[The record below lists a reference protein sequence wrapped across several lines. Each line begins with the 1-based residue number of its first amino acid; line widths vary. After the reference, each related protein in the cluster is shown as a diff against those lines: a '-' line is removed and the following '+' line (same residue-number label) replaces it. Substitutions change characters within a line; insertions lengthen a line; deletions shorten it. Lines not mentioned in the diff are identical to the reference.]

1 MVFSAL
7 YDLLLR
13 IHDPLRDHRRG
24 LVADARG
31 LVLDLGTG
39 TGANLP
45 HYPPQARV
53 VAVEP
58 NPHMLRRLRR
68 ARSRARAR
76 VHLVQ
81 ARGEAL
87 PFPAGRFDLVVTTLV
102 LCSVEDLDACLQ
114 EVRRVLR
121 PGGRLLFCE
130 HVRASSS
137 SWARVQDV
145 LTPLW
150 KRVAGG
156 CHPNR
161 DTLRALE
168 RAGFRI
174 ASCERFE
181 LGPYPVR
188 PHVCGV
194 AFRP

>member
-13 IHDPLRDHRRG
+13 IHDPLRDRRRR
-24 LVADARG
+24 LLADAHG
-31 LVLDLGTG
+31 LVLDLGSG

-45 HYPPQARV
+45 HYPPHARV

-58 NPHMLRRLRR
+58 DPYMLRRLRR
-68 ARSRARAR
+68 AWSRAKAR

-81 ARGEAL
+81 ARGEVL

-102 LCSVEDLDACLQ
+102 LCSVSDLHACLR

-137 SWARVQDV
+137 FWACVQDA
-145 LTPLW
+145 LTPVW

-161 DTLRALE
+161 DTLQALE
-168 RAGFRI
+168 RAGLRNPYGE
-174 ASCERFE
+174 ALRE
-181 LGPYPVR
+181 LALALLSR
-188 PHVCGV
+188 S
-194 AFRP
+194 R

>member
-13 IHDPLRDHRRG
+13 IRDPIRDRRRRM
-24 LVADARG
+24 LDDARG

-45 HYPPQARV
+45 YYPPEARV
-53 VAVEP
+53 IAVEP
-58 NPHMLRRLRR
+58 DPHMVRRLRR
-68 ARSRARAR
+68 ALRQARAR
-76 VHLVQ
+76 VHVVR

-87 PFPAGRFDLVVTTLV
+87 PFPAGRFDLVVATLV
-102 LCSVEDLDACLQ
+102 FCSVGDPDACLR

-121 PGGRLLFCE
+121 SGGRLLFCE

-137 SWARVQDV
+137 FWARVQDA
-145 LTPLW
+145 LTPAW

-161 DTLRALE
+161 DTLQALE

-174 ASCERFE
+174 ASCERFA
-181 LGPYPVR
+181 LGLSLI
-188 PHVCGV
+188 HI
-194 AFRP
+194 